1 MRQDQALIE
10 IKEKFKDIVDIY
22 KKNYDVND
30 YKIITKANK
39 DELYIIDVI
48 KKGHKNE
55 SSPFVIRYKKKGK
68 EIIIRSEKKKGVV
81 ALVSFI
87 KLVGVDDVFALGIKA
102 KRRGLLIREGIDEKD
117 MKDYVQIGNK
127 YVYKKTEN
135 DEKVRQIEEIIRR
148 LNIMDIASVEVEN
161 GVH

>member
-68 EIIIRSEKKKGVV
+68 EIIIRSEKK
-81 ALVSFI
+81 
-87 KLVGVDDVFALGIKA
+87 
-102 KRRGLLIREGIDEKD
+102 EG
-117 MKDYVQIGNK
+117 
-127 YVYKKTEN
+127 
-135 DEKVRQIEEIIRR
+135 
-148 LNIMDIASVEVEN
+148 SCCFS
-161 GVH
+161 